1 MINRSTPTRSSF
13 TLVHGTYFQLCCKRP
28 IMKSLTHWNIKT
40 YCSCC
45 WTIFGLALLISSTMS
60 QGEGSPWSLV
70 VSDIVEDDK
79 ISEMMRY
86 VAMKVPVLPTPA
98 LQWTNIGELED
109 EENLKGF
116 YTSFSIQKITF
127 QVSLYWSLPFSFW

>member
-1 MINRSTPTRSSF
+1 
-13 TLVHGTYFQLCCKRP
+13 
-28 IMKSLTHWNIKT
+28 
-40 YCSCC
+40 
-45 WTIFGLALLISSTMS
+45 MS